1 MQFVSVSRSVPPS
14 VPQEQPVARQ
24 EVSVVQAEEEEEDEE
39 EDRKERGPKAG
50 LSRSCC
56 TFVSANLRKS
66 LLLEF
71 AYPNGQEFDSM
82 TDKFYKMWLRNKF
95 LPIRDLTKKQRKAVS
110 FTCSFQPFG
119 KKHIIFTKIFIAELW
134 QSRHQPASKCSQRNK
149 AQ

>member
-1 MQFVSVSRSVPPS
+1 
-14 VPQEQPVARQ
+14 
-24 EVSVVQAEEEEEDEE
+24 VQTEEEEEEED
-39 EDRKERGPKAG
+39 RVERGPKAG
-50 LSRSCC
+50 LTRSCC

-119 KKHIIFTKIFIAELW
+119 NEEAYYIYKNIHRRTLAKLPLTFEQTF
-134 QSRHQPASKCSQRNK
+134 SKE
-149 AQ
+149 